1 MKKLIPLLLPLFV
14 FIASPVNAGDG
25 NHLLNDC
32 KEAIAMIDTEK
43 REYNS
48 LEWATCFGCTRGV
61 TQLYSFLTDIE
72 VVNPRFCLSSQ
83 TNTSQLIRIIV
94 KNLKEHPEELHH
106 PAPVLVLNALN
117 KAFPCTEQQSPK

>member
-1 MKKLIPLLLPLFV
+1 MKKLIPLLIPLVV

-25 NHLLNDC
+25 NHLLSDC

-48 LEWATCFGCTRGV
+48 LEGATCFGYIRGV

-72 VVNPRFCLSSQ
+72 VVNPRFCLPSQ
-83 TNTSQLIRIIV
+83 TNTTQLIRIIV
-94 KNLKEHPEELHH
+94 TYLKEHSEELHY

-117 KAFPCTEQQSPK
+117 KAFHCTEQQPPK